1 MIASG
6 MLRPMAFPR
15 TPALTVDILIEL
27 VGRADRPIVLVE
39 RRNPPHGW
47 ALPGGFVDVGETVP
61 AAAIRE
67 AKEETGLAV
76 HLIQLLGCYS
86 DPRRD
91 PRGHTASIV
100 YVARADGVPVAAD
113 DARAVKVFTLEQL
126 PTAELVFD
134 HRRIVD
140 DYLVWRDAGRLPSPS

>member
-1 MIASG
+1 MISGG
-6 MLRPMAFPR
+6 MLACMGLPR
-15 TPALTVDILIEL
+15 TPALTVDIIIEL
-27 VGRADRPIVLVE
+27 FGRADRPIVLVE
-39 RRNPPHGW
+39 RHNPPHGW

-61 AAAIRE
+61 VAAIRE

-100 YVARADGVPVAAD
+100 YVARAEGVPAAAD
-113 DARAVKVFTLEQL
+113 DARAVKVFTLDQL
-126 PTAELVFD
+126 PTSELVFD
-134 HRRIVD
+134 HRQILA
-140 DYLVWRDAGRLPSPS
+140 DYLVWRDAGRLPSPA